1 MLLRFYCGAA
11 SVHRQRILTRT
22 IMDNQDRQ
30 ADTGKPHFIIRLFD
44 RVLDLGKF
52 IGMIMILLTCI
63 GICVHV
69 LLRYFFDLPLNWT
82 IDISTL
88 FMFYITFLGT
98 AWLLREDGHV
108 SLDFLFHA
116 IGPQK
121 FGRLEILT
129 NLICSFA
136 CLIIVYYGILETKL
150 AIELEVAVDMPLAPP
165 KWIVL
170 IFIPYGFL
178 LLAMEFLRKVVKSLK
193 ANQRA
198 KESG

>member
-1 MLLRFYCGAA
+1 ME
-11 SVHRQRILTRT
+11 
-22 IMDNQDRQ
+22 NKDRR
-30 ADTGKPHFIIRLFD
+30 ADAGKPHLIIKLFD
-44 RVLDLGKF
+44 RLLDLGKS
-52 IGMIMILLTCI
+52 IGMIMIFLSCI

-69 LLRYFFDLPLNWT
+69 FLRYFFHLPLNWT

-121 FGRLEILT
+121 YGKLEILT
-129 NLICSFA
+129 SLLCALA
-136 CLIIVYYGILETKL
+136 CLIIVYYGIAETKL

-178 LLAMEFLRKVVKSLK
+178 LLAVQFVRRVFKLLK
-193 ANQRA
+193 ANEKA